1 MGLLSKAGNCEG
13 APDSESAFTEAGQAL
28 KERIANLPSKKSTP
42 EPSISDTTA
51 EKEIA
56 LFHQTHPEFNC
67 LVLENSPQGSD
78 ENFCETVSSII
89 GSVGTVIPLP
99 SCRPLILLSLSA
111 DRELIA
117 HRLAKALGTKIL
129 LSFETNTPE
138 NVSARIT
145 SLL

>member
-1 MGLLSKAGNCEG
+1 
-13 APDSESAFTEAGQAL
+13 
-28 KERIANLPSKKSTP
+28 
-42 EPSISDTTA
+42 
-51 EKEIA
+51 
-56 LFHQTHPEFNC
+56 
-67 LVLENSPQGSD
+67 
-78 ENFCETVSSII
+78 
-89 GSVGTVIPLP
+89 
-99 SCRPLILLSLSA
+99 LSA